1 MEWGAVTINDDKPRS
16 DVSRSS
22 IWIYGSLGFPLALL
36 GYPLGIWLPRAY
48 DTYIGIDTA
57 MVGAIIVVAAIFDA
71 ITHGVSPVIRPSLR
85 RAGSS
90 A

>member
-1 MEWGAVTINDDKPRS
+1 MAGNT
-16 DVSRSS
+16 VSRSS

-57 MVGAIIVVAAIFDA
+57 LVGSGQIHHVERADPEHVAGAF
-71 ITHGVSPVIRPSLR
+71 GV
-85 RAGSS
+85 
-90 A
+90 